1 MSRKILLKLL
11 LIFNLIILMIQK
23 NNKKIA
29 DFFPGLGY
37 HNDKP
42 LLYYSRKI
50 AISNEYQPINIV
62 YNNIPKVVVGD
73 ENSIKSGFEILYLQ
87 AKEQLDKINFKEYNN
102 IIFISKSIGT
112 IIAKEYSIKN
122 NIKAYHILY
131 TPLSYTF
138 KVMNKDYEK
147 NVNSIAFTGTKD
159 QWIKLNVVEIGCK
172 EFSIPLYK
180 YENANHSIETG
191 NTLKDI
197 EYLTN
202 IMSVSEK
209 FIKNLI

>member
-29 DFFPGLGY
+29 VFFPGLGY

-50 AISNEYQPINIV
+50 VISNEYQPINIV

-73 ENSIKSGFEILYLQ
+73 ENSIKSCFEILYLQ

-122 NIKAYHILY
+122 NIKAHHILY

-159 QWIKLNVVEIGCK
+159 QWVKLNVVEIGCK

-202 IMSVSEK
+202 VMSVSEK

>member
-1 MSRKILLKLL
+1 MSKKFLLKLI
-11 LIFNLIILMIQK
+11 LIFNLIILMLQK

-29 DFFPGLGY
+29 VFFPGLGY

-50 AISNEYQPINIV
+50 AISNDFQPININ
-62 YNNIPKVVVGD
+62 YNNIPKAIVGD
-73 ENSIKSGFEILYLQ
+73 ENSIKSCFEILYLQ
-87 AKEQLDKINFKEYNN
+87 AKEQLDKINFNEYNN

-122 NIKAYHILY
+122 NINAHHILY
-131 TPLSYTF
+131 TPLGYTF
-138 KVMNKDYEK
+138 KVMNKEKEK
-147 NVNSIAFTGTKD
+147 NINSIAFTGTKD
-159 QWIKLNVVEIGCK
+159 QWVGLNIVEMGCK

-180 YENANHSIETG
+180 YDDANHSIETG